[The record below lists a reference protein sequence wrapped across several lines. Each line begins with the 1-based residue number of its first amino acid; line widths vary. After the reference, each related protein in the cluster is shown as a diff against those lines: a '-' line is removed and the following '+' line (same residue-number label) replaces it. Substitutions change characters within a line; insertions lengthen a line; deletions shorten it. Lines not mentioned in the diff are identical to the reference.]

1 VERIGEE
8 KASDPEVVGLF
19 QTLESIGDSRAVN
32 SWDPSFVTTIVGILE
47 THPVRI
53 WIWIR
58 PRVLLW
64 DCWFVVYLL

>member
-19 QTLESIGDSRAVN
+19 QTLETIGDSRAVN
-32 SWDPSFVTTIVGILE
+32 SWDPSFVATIVGILE

-53 WIWIR
+53 WIWIK
-58 PRVLLW
+58 PRVL
-64 DCWFVVYLL
+64 